1 MTLDLERLGGL
12 AWTQLWQATRRYW
25 LIAGMLFLLA
35 ATGAELRLAALS
47 TIAGEHRKEPAGES
61 SSQKARKKPDRAASA
76 SGNKLK
82 RERDTDAAAEKPA
95 QQDSE
100 AAPAQAAIRLAI
112 DRGVAYLKTQ
122 QKDDGMWRD
131 PPGYP
136 GGLTALSS
144 LALLESG
151 VPVADDAVQRSLAQ
165 LRKLKPETTYVA
177 ALATLVLCAAEP
189 ERDRRQIERQAEWL
203 AEKQRKR
210 AGETTGAWSYPHPYS
225 QTEVDNSNTGF
236 ALLALYEADRVGIH
250 IEKDVWRRALG
261 YWRSAQ
267 NPNGSWGYKPSTPG
281 SGSMTCQ
288 GLACVAA
295 ACNVLDQHEAN
306 QSGPQAIERASQWLG
321 RNFSVHVNPGAGPKL
336 WRAYYLHALARAGR
350 LAKRREFGDHDW
362 YAEGAKAL
370 LEAQSMPG
378 GFWKFDGHAESDPV
392 IGTSLA
398 LLFLA
403 RGVEADD

>member
-1 MTLDLERLGGL
+1 MTLDLEQLGGL
-12 AWTQLWQATRRYW
+12 ARTQLWQVTRRHW

-35 ATGAELRLAALS
+35 APGAELRPAARTALAEENREVA
-47 TIAGEHRKEPAGES
+47 AGKTG
-61 SSQKARKKPDRAASA
+61 SQKSTEKPAPASSA
-76 SGNKLK
+76 SDNKQQ
-82 RERDTDAAAEKPA
+82 REGDADAAAEKPA

-100 AAPAQAAIRLAI
+100 AAAAQAAIRLAI

-136 GGLTALSS
+136 GGITALCS

-151 VPVADDAVQRSLAQ
+151 VPAADDAVQRSLTQ
-165 LRKLKPETTYVA
+165 LRKLKPEITYVA
-177 ALATLVLCAAEP
+177 ALTTLVLCAAEP
-189 ERDRRQIERQAEWL
+189 ERDQRQIERQAEWL
-203 AEKQRKR
+203 AEHQKQ
-210 AGETTGAWSYPHPYS
+210 AGAMTGAWGYP
-225 QTEVDNSNTGF
+225 QADGDNSNSGF
-236 ALLALYEADRVGIH
+236 ALLALYKADRAGVH
-250 IEKDVWRRALG
+250 VEKDVWRRALN
-261 YWRSAQ
+261 YWTSTQ

-281 SGSMTCQ
+281 GGSMTCQ

-295 ACNVLDQHEAN
+295 ACDVLDQH
-306 QSGPQAIERASQWLG
+306 QPDQPGPRSIEKAAQWLG
-321 RNFSVHVNPGAGPKL
+321 RNFSVQVNPGAGPKL

-370 LEAQSMPG
+370 LEMQAMPDG
-378 GFWKFDGHAESDPV
+378 SWNFDGHAESDPV
-392 IGTSLA
+392 IATSLA

-403 RGVEADD
+403 QGVEADD